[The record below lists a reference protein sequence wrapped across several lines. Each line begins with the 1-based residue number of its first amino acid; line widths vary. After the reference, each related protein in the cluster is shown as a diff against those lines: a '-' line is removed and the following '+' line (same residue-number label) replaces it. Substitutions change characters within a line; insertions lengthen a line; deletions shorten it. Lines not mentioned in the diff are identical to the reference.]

1 MWKMS
6 KVKAKSFRRDSV
18 FPFED
23 LEKYFSSSDLSIL
36 CCIVYTKMNQICKE
50 KIELARKREHSIV
63 SYSHPMALIQS
74 KKSFVGIFLWKVL

>member
-1 MWKMS
+1 
-6 KVKAKSFRRDSV
+6 
-18 FPFED
+18 
-23 LEKYFSSSDLSIL
+23 
-36 CCIVYTKMNQICKE
+36 MNQICKE